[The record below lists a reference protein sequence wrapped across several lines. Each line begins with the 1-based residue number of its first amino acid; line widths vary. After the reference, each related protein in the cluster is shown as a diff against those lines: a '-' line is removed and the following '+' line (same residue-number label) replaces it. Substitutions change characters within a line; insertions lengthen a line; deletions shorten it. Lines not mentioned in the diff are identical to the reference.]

1 LDVNRRGGRRTGE
14 GGFTLL
20 EVLMALLVGMVGLIG
35 TVAVQQ
41 AVMNAT
47 ANANDAQIAMR
58 LASKTLEE
66 FNTKRTQA
74 HPQIDMLAPLAS
86 GLWTAPI
93 YLDSQAKAGAQSP
106 RNRWAVKTR
115 VSDQGIG
122 LPYNISV
129 QVSYSRDTGQAK
141 TVQLDTER
149 RKTW

>member
-1 LDVNRRGGRRTGE
+1 LELIGAAKPRPSD

-47 ANANDAQIAMR
+47 SNANDAQIAMR
-58 LASKTLEE
+58 LAATTLEQ

-74 HPQIDMLAPLAS
+74 HPHTDMLAPLAS
-86 GLWTAPI
+86 GLWTAPV
-93 YLDSQAKAGAQSP
+93 YLDAQAKEGAQSP
-106 RNRWAVKTR
+106 RNRWAVQTR
-115 VSDQGIG
+115 VTDLGVG
-122 LPYNISV
+122 LPYNLSV
-129 QVSYSRDTGQAK
+129 MVTYARDTGKPK
-141 TVQLDTER
+141 TVQLDVER

>member
-1 LDVNRRGGRRTGE
+1 
-14 GGFTLL
+14 
-20 EVLMALLVGMVGLIG
+20 MALLVGMVGLIG

-47 ANANDAQIAMR
+47 SNANDAQIAMR

-74 HPQIDMLAPLAS
+74 HPHVDMLAPLAS
-86 GLWTAPI
+86 GLWTAQI
-93 YLDSQAKAGAQSP
+93 YLDAQARTGAQSAK
-106 RNRWAVKTR
+106 NRWAVQTR
-115 VSDQGIG
+115 VSDMGIG

-129 QVSYSRDTGQAK
+129 QVIYARDTGK
-141 TVQLDTER
+141 SRTVQLDSER